1 MKFIADKHNVIVM
14 DLNNDLMTSLQKLA
28 EVLKQG
34 KKIMIFP
41 EGTRSKD
48 GEIGTFKRAFA
59 ILARELN
66 VPVVPVL
73 IKGAFE
79 ALPTGSIIPKPFKSI
94 QVKFLQPVNPEGH
107 SYDTLMNTVYELLNK
122 EFKAI

>member
-1 MKFIADKHNVIVM
+1 
-14 DLNNDLMTSLQKLA
+14 LMTSLQKLA

-48 GEIGTFKRAFA
+48 GELGTFKRAFA

-73 IKGAFE
+73 IKGAYE
-79 ALPTGSIIPKPFKSI
+79 ALPSGSLFPKPFKTI
-94 QVKFLQPVNPEGH
+94 KVKFLQPVNPEGH
-107 SYDTLMNTVYELLNK
+107 SYDTLISTVYDLLNK
-122 EFKAI
+122 ELKAI